1 MVEDK
6 TVDYFIKI
14 IYKDKNDVIRES
26 ILKIEDYFE
35 KMSYRHNVQQVAAD
49 ICDEGGF
56 WASSTEIIPFHRILS
71 FVCCQSENP
80 PQNPKTNNR
89 RSKYRRSKPTRKSVA
104 KPQENRVVE
113 EKKLSEIDETIN
125 SIYGRTDVH

>member
-14 IYKDKNDVIRES
+14 IYKDKSDVIRES
-26 ILKIEDYFE
+26 IFKIEDYFE

-49 ICDEGGF
+49 IYDEGGF

-71 FVCCQSENP
+71 FVCCQNQNQNL
-80 PQNPKTNNR
+80 PQKTNNR
-89 RSKYRRSKPTRKSVA
+89 RSKYRRSKPIKKPVA
-104 KPQENRVVE
+104 KPQDNRVVE
-113 EKKLSEIDETIN
+113 EKKPSDE
-125 SIYGRTDVH
+125 G